1 MSILLVVNS
10 PERWP
15 LHIPGVELVPA
26 RSYLTDPSFS
36 ERRGLKLFNL
46 CRSYGY
52 QSEGYYVSLLAEARG
67 HRPQPSVETIQG
79 MKNQAMVRIV
89 SEDVGELV
97 RRSLAPV
104 RSDEYV
110 LSIYFGRSLAQRNQR
125 LALSLF
131 NQFQAPLLRAR
142 FRRDAVE
149 GWELT
154 GIRPIPNNEIPES
167 HLPFVVEAAEEYFK
181 GRRFSPR
188 RSRSARYDLAIL
200 HDPQEEYPP
209 SNQRALQRFVR
220 AAESVGL
227 EAELI
232 TKDDYGHLSE
242 FDALF
247 IRTTTAVDHYTYRF
261 ASRAEASGMVV
272 IDDPQSIVRAA
283 NKVFQA
289 EVLARHGVPIPRT
302 MIVHRDNVALVAEEL
317 GLPCVLKQPDSAFS
331 QGVSK
336 VSTHGRAG
344 GGLRSAA
351 GGVGAGRRAGL
362 RADRV
367 RLARGRVRRQAALC
381 LPLLHGAR
389 PLADHQGG
397 RQRGRLRPRRNSGGR
412 AGAQGRRARRGAR
425 SEPDRRRLVR
435 RRHQAARTHVLRDRG
450 QRQPQHRRRIRGPRA
465 EARALPAH
473 HGGHRGPHRA
483 AQGAARATLSA
494 EEPSAEPSNPAASG
508 TREPR
513 LGRFASG
520 TTWHSQAS

>member
-1 MSILLVVNS
+1 MSIVLVVNS

-15 LHIPGVELVPA
+15 LHVPGVELVPA

-36 ERRGLKLFNL
+36 ERRGLKVFNL

-79 MKNQAMVRIV
+79 MKSQAMVRLV
-89 SEDVGELV
+89 SDDVAELV

-188 RSRSARYDLAIL
+188 RSRTARYDLAIL

-209 SNQRALQRFVR
+209 SNPRALQRFVR
-220 AAESVGL
+220 AAESVGV

-289 EVLARHGVPIPRT
+289 EVLARHGVPMPRT
-302 MIVHRDNVALVAEEL
+302 MIVHRGNVAQVAEEL

-336 VSTHGRAG
+336 VSTPAELAAALERLLEESELVVAQAFVPTEYDWRVGVFEGKPLYACRYYMAPGHWQIIKAVGSEADFGRVETLAVEQAPKAVVRAAVRAANLIGDGLYGVDIKQHGRACYVIEVNDNPNID
-344 GGLRSAA
+344 A
-351 GGVGAGRRAGL
+351 GFE
-362 RADRV
+362 DRV
-367 RLARGRVRRQAALC
+367 LKRELYQRIMAGIVDRIERLKAPRGR
-381 LPLLHGAR
+381 
-389 PLADHQGG
+389 
-397 RQRGRLRPRRNSGGR
+397 
-412 AGAQGRRARRGAR
+412 
-425 SEPDRRRLVR
+425 
-435 RRHQAARTHVLRDRG
+435 
-450 QRQPQHRRRIRGPRA
+450 
-465 EARALPAH
+465 
-473 HGGHRGPHRA
+473 
-483 AQGAARATLSA
+483 
-494 EEPSAEPSNPAASG
+494 
-508 TREPR
+508 
-513 LGRFASG
+513 
-520 TTWHSQAS
+520 

>member
-1 MSILLVVNS
+1 MSILIVVNS

-15 LHIPGVELVPA
+15 LHVPGVELVPA

-36 ERRGLKLFNL
+36 ERRGLKVFNL

-52 QSEGYYVSLLAEARG
+52 QSLGYYVSLLAEARG

-79 MKNQAMVRIV
+79 MKSQAMVRIV
-89 SEDVGELV
+89 SEDVAELV

-131 NQFQAPLLRAR
+131 DQFQAPLLRAR
-142 FRRDAVE
+142 FRRDALA

-209 SNQRALQRFVR
+209 SNARALQRFVR

-232 TKDDYGHLSE
+232 TKDDYAHLSE

-247 IRTTTAVDHYTYRF
+247 IRSTTAVDHYTYRF

-272 IDDPQSIVRAA
+272 IDDPKSIVRAA

-289 EVLARHGVPIPRT
+289 EVLGRHGVPIPRT
-302 MIVHRDNVALVAEEL
+302 MIVHRDNVARVPDEL

-336 VSTHGRAG
+336 VDTIEELAAALDRLLEASELVVAQAYVPTEYDWRVGVFEGKPLYACRYYMAPGHWQIIKAVGSEADFGRVETLAVEHAPKQVVRAAVRAANLIGDGLYGVDLKQHGRHCYVIEANDNPNIDAG
-344 GGLRSAA
+344 FE
-351 GGVGAGRRAGL
+351 
-362 RADRV
+362 DRV
-367 RLARGRVRRQAALC
+367 LKRELYQRIMSGIVDRIERLKAPRGR
-381 LPLLHGAR
+381 H
-389 PLADHQGG
+389 
-397 RQRGRLRPRRNSGGR
+397 
-412 AGAQGRRARRGAR
+412 
-425 SEPDRRRLVR
+425 
-435 RRHQAARTHVLRDRG
+435 
-450 QRQPQHRRRIRGPRA
+450 
-465 EARALPAH
+465 
-473 HGGHRGPHRA
+473 
-483 AQGAARATLSA
+483 
-494 EEPSAEPSNPAASG
+494 
-508 TREPR
+508 
-513 LGRFASG
+513 
-520 TTWHSQAS
+520 